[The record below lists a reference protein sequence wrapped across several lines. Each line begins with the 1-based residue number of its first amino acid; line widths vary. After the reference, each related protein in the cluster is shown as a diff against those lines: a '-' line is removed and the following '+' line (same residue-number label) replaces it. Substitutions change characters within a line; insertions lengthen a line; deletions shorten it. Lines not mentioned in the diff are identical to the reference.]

1 MMKHSMYFLLM
12 TTLSVVGLA
21 GEPDLMAR
29 FGRDVRPFLKAYCQP
44 CHNAEKMKSGVRVDH
59 LDGMLK
65 EAQLKLW
72 EHILELVDHGD
83 MPPEESDQ
91 PSDRERALIK
101 DWIVEGL
108 HLARTREVATH
119 GTVRRLTVPQYQHA
133 LRDLLGVDEN
143 FTERLP
149 PDAVS
154 EDGFRNRQD
163 TMLLSPLL
171 LETYFEVA
179 EMMLD
184 RCIVDE
190 RERPVIQ
197 NFRMSLGKEINPDP
211 LKETLILGASSVLL
225 DNPDFVVTECMPH
238 KSFDFEPFSMQ
249 QQFRFVEGYQGN
261 NTVRG
266 WREYNS
272 IYHAVFACMR
282 GSQGYPSGKAFDLV
296 PEGLLLRPAIPS
308 AELFQVESTYG
319 PKANF
324 KVSLR
329 ELPDD
334 GRFRI
339 TVSAAKYDDAILLGG
354 NAHVIGSGIVVSD
367 LSHGSKT
374 VHVDAAGVYQV
385 EVHRSPP
392 VKPTVPKDDTRL
404 DLALGGYWPMNDQ
417 GEDSPFGQALSLE
430 GPDHALVIPA
440 SEKLRVGQG
449 NFTVSAWIF
458 PKKLQQGG
466 IVAMG
471 RYGRRG
477 WVFDMPNDRGVLR
490 LETFRDYQKPSGTV
504 QSKAGILRA
513 GQWQHVAAV
522 VERGA
527 QGTRLYVNGYEVAS
541 GKIQDA
547 DLDDPA
553 SDLHI
558 GRVPQAN
565 LFDGAIDEVRLHR
578 RALDVSEIQALLAP
592 GMAWIQPPEDGRHPI
607 ALRLGDRH
615 FTGVLN
621 QSPFMTVRLAK
632 GPLEVEVQYGGTWS
646 VDRITLAPVK
656 DVESFERFER
666 QAPILGVHLGLRRD
680 CGSTLDP
687 VGIPQAVVASELR
700 KFIFEGS
707 MANFP
712 NPDVERNNV
721 NYIAGLREIGVRS
734 EYTDGRPR
742 SRLLVESVE
751 FEGPFYEAWPPK
763 AHQRIFHSQDPSEV
777 IHEFAERAFRRP
789 LSSAEGAFLMGVYED
804 AFGRTGDFQQSV
816 RDTLLVILTS
826 PQFLFIIEE
835 SKGPESEELTPHELA
850 SKLSF
855 FLWNAP
861 PDARLLAL
869 ASEGRLAGM
878 LDSELER
885 MIRDARFLQ
894 CMQPFVSQ
902 WLRLEKLD
910 TVETDRKLFPR
921 LTRDTKSQLREEP
934 MYFMTHLVRQNLPL
948 RHLVH
953 SDFIMANEVVAHYY
967 GLGPRAESGFDFQP
981 VRHHDSHLGGLL
993 TQAGILA
1000 GLSNGRDANPIKR
1013 GAWFARAIIAEPPAD
1028 PPPNVPALAEDHKNL
1043 PLRAQLERHRDQ
1055 EGCAKCHRG
1064 IDPWGLPFEGYD
1076 AGGRW
1081 KNGPSVDTFSTLP
1094 DQTQINDLGALQDY
1108 LAADRMDQIAF
1119 GFLKHL
1125 ATYAAGRSLRY
1136 NEVEFL
1142 RQYALRSN
1150 HTGYPVQ
1157 DLLRFVVHSDIF
1169 LKK

>member
-1 MMKHSMYFLLM
+1 MKHSLHFLLM
-12 TTLSVVGLA
+12 ATLSVVGLA
-21 GEPDLMAR
+21 GEPDLMER
-29 FGRDVRPFLKAYCQP
+29 FDRDVRPFLKAYCQP

-59 LDGMLK
+59 LDGMLR
-65 EAQLKLW
+65 ESDLKLW
-72 EHILELVDHGD
+72 EHIQEFVDQGD
-83 MPPEESDQ
+83 MPPEESRQ
-91 PSDRERALIK
+91 PSDQERALIQG
-101 DWIVEGL
+101 WIEEGL
-108 HLARTREVATH
+108 HLALTREVATH
-119 GTVRRLTVPQYQHA
+119 GTVRRLTVSQYQHA
-133 LRDLLGVDEN
+133 LRDLLGVDED
-143 FTERLP
+143 FTQRLP

-163 TMLLSPLL
+163 TMLISPLL

-190 RERPVIQ
+190 REKPVIQ
-197 NFRMSLGKEINPDP
+197 NFQMNLGKGINPAP
-211 LKETLILGASSVLL
+211 LEETLILGASSVLL
-225 DNPDFVVTECMPH
+225 NNSDFVVTEHMPSKPFH
-238 KSFDFEPFSMQ
+238 FEPFRMQ
-249 QQFRFVEGYQGN
+249 KQFRFVEGYQGN

-282 GSQGYPSGKAFDLV
+282 GSQGYPSGRAFDLV

-334 GRFRI
+334 GRFRV
-339 TVSAAKYDDAILLGG
+339 TVSAAKYDDGILLGSDT
-354 NAHVIGSGIVVSD
+354 HVIGSGIVVSN
-367 LSHGSKT
+367 LSRGSRT
-374 VHVDAAGVYQV
+374 VQVDAAGVYQV

-392 VKPTVPKDDTRL
+392 VESRVPKNDTRL
-404 DLALGGYWPMNDQ
+404 DVALAGHWTMDDQ
-417 GEDSPFGQALSLE
+417 GGESPFGQALSLN
-430 GPDHALVIPA
+430 GPDDTLVIPTN
-440 SEKLRVGQG
+440 ENLRVGKG
-449 NFTVSAWIF
+449 SFTVSAWIF
-458 PKKLQQGG
+458 PEKLQQGG
-466 IVAMG
+466 MVAMG

-477 WVFDMPNDRGVLR
+477 WVFDMPNDQGVLR

-504 QSKAGILRA
+504 RSKAGILRA

-527 QGTRLYVNGYEVAS
+527 RGTRLYVNGYEVAS

-558 GRVPQAN
+558 GRVPEAN

-578 RALDVSEIQALLAP
+578 RALDASEIQALVAP

-615 FTGVLN
+615 FTGVLDKH
-621 QSPFMTVRLAK
+621 PLMAVRLAK
-632 GPLEVEVQYGGTWS
+632 GPLEVEVQYGGTWP
-646 VDRITLAPVK
+646 VDRITLAPLNDVK
-656 DVESFERFER
+656 PFERFER
-666 QAPILGVHLGLRRD
+666 QAPILGVYLGLRRD

-687 VGIPQAVVASELR
+687 VGVPQAVVDSELR

-742 SRLLVESVE
+742 SRLLIESVE
-751 FEGPFYEAWPPK
+751 FEGPFYEDWPPK
-763 AHQRIFHSQDPSEV
+763 AHQRIFHSQDPSKV
-777 IHEFAERAFRRP
+777 IHQFAERAFRRP
-789 LSSAEGAFLMGVYED
+789 LSNAEGTFLMGVYED
-804 AFGRTGDFQQSV
+804 AHGRTGDFQQSV

-835 SKGPESEELTPHELA
+835 SKGPEAEELTPHELA
-850 SKLSF
+850 AKLSF

-869 ASEGRLAGM
+869 ASEGRLAEM
-878 LDSELER
+878 LDSELDR

-894 CMQPFVSQ
+894 CMEPFVSQ
-902 WLRLEKLD
+902 WLRLDKLD
-910 TVETDRKLFPR
+910 TVETDRKRFPA
-921 LTRDTKSQLREEP
+921 LTRDTKSQLRKEP
-934 MYFMTHLVRQNLPL
+934 VYFTTHLVRQNLPL
-948 RHLVH
+948 RYLVD

-967 GLGPRAESGFDFQP
+967 GLGPHVESGFQYRP
-981 VRHHDSHLGGLL
+981 IQHHDSHLGGLL

-1028 PPPNVPALAEDHKNL
+1028 PPPNVPALPEDNKEL
-1043 PLRAQLERHRDQ
+1043 PLSAQLERHRNQ

-1081 KNGPSVDTFSTLP
+1081 MHRPSVDTTSTLP
-1094 DQTQINDLGALQDY
+1094 DQTLVSNLGALKGY
-1108 LAADRMDQIAF
+1108 LVENRMDQLAF

-1125 ATYAAGRSLRY
+1125 ATYATGRSLRY

-1142 RQYALRSN
+1142 RQYALDSK
-1150 HTGYPVQ
+1150 HSDYPLKE
-1157 DLLRFVVHSDIF
+1157 LLRFVVHSDIF
-1169 LKK
+1169 LRK

>member
-1 MMKHSMYFLLM
+1 MHFLLM
-12 TTLSVVGLA
+12 TTLSVVGFA

-44 CHNAEKMKSGVRVDH
+44 CHNAEKMKSGVRVDY

-72 EHILELVDHGD
+72 EHILELVDQGD

-184 RCIVDE
+184 RSIVDE
-190 RERPVIQ
+190 RARPVIQ
-197 NFRMSLGKEINPDP
+197 NFRMDLGKAINPAP

-225 DNPDFVVTECMPH
+225 ENPDFVVTECMPD

-249 QQFRFVEGYQGN
+249 KQFRFVEGYQGN

-282 GSQGYPSGKAFDLV
+282 GSHGYPSGKAFDLV

-329 ELPDD
+329 ELPDH

-367 LSHGSKT
+367 LSRGSRT
-374 VHVDAAGVYQV
+374 VRVDHAGVYQV

-392 VKPTVPKDDTRL
+392 VKPTVAKDDTRL
-404 DLALGGYWPMNDQ
+404 DLALAGHWPMDDQ
-417 GEDSPFGQALSLE
+417 GGDSPFGQALLLE
-430 GPDHALVIPA
+430 EADHALVIPA
-440 SEKLRVGQG
+440 SEKMRVGQG

-471 RYGRRG
+471 PYGRRG
-477 WVFDMPNDRGVLR
+477 WVFDTPNDRGVLR

-578 RALDVSEIQALLAP
+578 RALDLSEIQALLAP

-934 MYFMTHLVRQNLPL
+934 M
-948 RHLVH
+948 
-953 SDFIMANEVVAHYY
+953 
-967 GLGPRAESGFDFQP
+967 
-981 VRHHDSHLGGLL
+981 
-993 TQAGILA
+993 
-1000 GLSNGRDANPIKR
+1000 
-1013 GAWFARAIIAEPPAD
+1013 
-1028 PPPNVPALAEDHKNL
+1028 
-1043 PLRAQLERHRDQ
+1043 
-1055 EGCAKCHRG
+1055 
-1064 IDPWGLPFEGYD
+1064 
-1076 AGGRW
+1076 
-1081 KNGPSVDTFSTLP
+1081 
-1094 DQTQINDLGALQDY
+1094 
-1108 LAADRMDQIAF
+1108 
-1119 GFLKHL
+1119 
-1125 ATYAAGRSLRY
+1125 
-1136 NEVEFL
+1136 
-1142 RQYALRSN
+1142 
-1150 HTGYPVQ
+1150 
-1157 DLLRFVVHSDIF
+1157 
-1169 LKK
+1169 

>member
-1 MMKHSMYFLLM
+1 MMKHSMHFLLM
-12 TTLSVVGLA
+12 TTLSVVGFA

-44 CHNAEKMKSGVRVDH
+44 CHNAEKMKSGVRVDY

-72 EHILELVDHGD
+72 EHILELVDQGD

-184 RCIVDE
+184 RSIVDE
-190 RERPVIQ
+190 RARPVIQ
-197 NFRMSLGKEINPDP
+197 NFRMDLGKAINPAP

-225 DNPDFVVTECMPH
+225 ENPDFVVTECMPD

-249 QQFRFVEGYQGN
+249 KQFRFVEGYQGN

-329 ELPDD
+329 ELPDH

-367 LSHGSKT
+367 LSRGSRT
-374 VHVDAAGVYQV
+374 VRVDHAGVYQV

-392 VKPTVPKDDTRL
+392 VKPTVAKYDTRL
-404 DLALGGYWPMNDQ
+404 DLALAGHWPMDDQ
-417 GEDSPFGQALSLE
+417 GGDSPFGQALLLE
-430 GPDHALVIPA
+430 EADHALVIPA
-440 SEKLRVGQG
+440 SEKMRVGQG

-471 RYGRRG
+471 PYGRRG
-477 WVFDMPNDRGVLR
+477 WVFDTPNDRGVLR

-751 FEGPFYEAWPPK
+751 FEGPFYEDWPPK

-777 IHEFAERAFRRP
+777 IHVFAERAFRRP

-826 PQFLFIIEE
+826 PQFLFIIEA

-934 MYFMTHLVRQNLPL
+934 VYFMTYLVRQNLPL
-948 RHLVH
+948 RHLIH

-967 GLGPRAESGFDFQP
+967 GLGPGAESGFDFQP

-1094 DQTQINDLGALQDY
+1094 DHTQINDLGALQDY